1 MACPAHRSRNQAHK
15 TVSEPGGILCTMRGT
30 NATTGKAVSGLD
42 HLKQSIRDIL
52 TTPLGSRVMRRDYG
66 SRLFQLVD
74 APMNRGTIAQ
84 LYAATIEALLRW
96 EPRISPRR
104 VGITAASSGR
114 VEIEI
119 EATYTP
125 TGEPITLDGIV
136 VTA

>member
-1 MACPAHRSRNQAHK
+1 
-15 TVSEPGGILCTMRGT
+15 MRGT
-30 NATTGKAVSGLD
+30 HAETGRPLAGLD

-74 APMNRGTIAQ
+74 APLNRGTIAQ

-96 EPRISPRR
+96 EPRIIPRR
-104 VGITAASSGR
+104 VGVTASQSGR
-114 VEIEI
+114 VEIEL
-119 EATYTP
+119 EAIYTP